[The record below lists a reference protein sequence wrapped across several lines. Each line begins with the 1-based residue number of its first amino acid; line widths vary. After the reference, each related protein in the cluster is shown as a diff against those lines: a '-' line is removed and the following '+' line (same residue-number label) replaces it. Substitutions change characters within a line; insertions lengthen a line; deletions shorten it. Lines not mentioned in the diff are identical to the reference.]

1 MLIESEDPGFWPALI
16 DWLNKYPAI
25 PNTTT
30 VIRLLSDSKASQIKI
45 EHWTARQK
53 MEIYKNRTLD
63 CETKDGNI

>member
-30 VIRLLSDSKASQIKI
+30 VIRLLSDSKASQN
-45 EHWTARQK
+45 AV
-53 MEIYKNRTLD
+53 
-63 CETKDGNI
+63 CEVCDNDENV